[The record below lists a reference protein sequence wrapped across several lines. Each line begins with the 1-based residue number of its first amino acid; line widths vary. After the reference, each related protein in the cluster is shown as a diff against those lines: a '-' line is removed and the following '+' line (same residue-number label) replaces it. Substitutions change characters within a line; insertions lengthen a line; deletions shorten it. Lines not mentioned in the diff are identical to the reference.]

1 MKKQLNE
8 KNRKAKKRIII
19 ESFIVFLIII
29 SPFVFKVH
37 EYVST
42 DPEATLNFLGIT
54 IGNNGF
60 QNVSVYLWFLLG
72 KIVPMY
78 LLLIWFFTCKDWWY
92 HIIIIPILM
101 YAFQIFEGVFFES
114 KYVDIENIMW
124 LLPVCMVVIP
134 FVYFI
139 RIKLYDKHVHGIDL
153 EAMDAELKAYREKEK
168 LSGNKPYPFESN
180 NYKTNEGDNT
190 TTKET
195 STSATKSDNFLEL
208 FQGKLEKLFDIKL

>member
-8 KNRKAKKRIII
+8 KNKKAKKRIII
-19 ESFIVFLIII
+19 ESFIVFFIII
-29 SPFVFKVH
+29 SPFVFKLH

-42 DPEATLNFLGIT
+42 DPEATLSFLGIK

-60 QNVSVYLWFLLG
+60 LNVSVYIWFLLG

-92 HIIIIPILM
+92 HIITIPILM
-101 YAFQIFEGVFFES
+101 YAFQIFESVFFES

-168 LSGNKPYPFESN
+168 LSGNKPYPFESTGS
-180 NYKTNEGDNT
+180 KTTIVDNPNDQA
-190 TTKET
+190 T
-195 STSATKSDNFLEL
+195 SNSTKSDNFLEL